1 MIFVNHCLFL
11 FTYYTPSQLSV
22 VQPYLYKD
30 DHIPYCFDKYDV
42 RATLPQLL
50 VFWEADLKQISCVLQ
65 LLHFHLHRSYASIT
79 LQAIL
84 ICYLN
89 FLNHTLCTT
98 FERSTVKI
106 SPLTDTKRNVPP
118 AHLINKLIWLLH
130 TDFKD

>member
-1 MIFVNHCLFL
+1 MWICKFVNHCLFL
-11 FTYYTPSQLSV
+11 FTYYTPCQLSGTV

-50 VFWEADLKQISCVLQ
+50 VLWEADLKQISCVLQ

-89 FLNHTLCTT
+89 FL
-98 FERSTVKI
+98 
-106 SPLTDTKRNVPP
+106 
-118 AHLINKLIWLLH
+118 
-130 TDFKD
+130 